1 MKNIEKYHETKAAL
15 EAYNS
20 LGLKMFPFEEWIE
33 REYEDPSKQTLL
45 ESAERLTD
53 AWFNGCTI
61 DVVKKKI
68 LVLADAIERE
78 KKKPVRNCDK
88 YRTKDEA
95 LMAFKKMCCGTGCR
109 RCRFRDC
116 GTEDACR
123 LAWLYDESEKDEA
136 K

>member
-1 MKNIEKYHETKAAL
+1 MKNIEKYTNTKDAL
-15 EAYNS
+15 YEYNS
-20 LGLKMFPFEEWIE
+20 LGLKMVPFEEWLE
-33 REYEDPSKQTLL
+33 REYEEPSMKTLI
-45 ESAERLTD
+45 EAAEILTD

-61 DVVKKKI
+61 AVVKKKI

-123 LAWLYDESEKDEA
+123 LAWLYDESEKDA
-136 K
+136 

>member
-1 MKNIEKYHETKAAL
+1 MKNIEKYHYTQEAL
-15 EAYNS
+15 DVYNS
-20 LGLKMFPFEEWIE
+20 LSLNNVPFNEWLQSE
-33 REYEDPSKQTLL
+33 VEGMGEDTLL
-45 ESAERLTD
+45 EASERVLKVYFPD
-53 AWFNGCTI
+53 HREHG
-61 DVVKKKI
+61 VVDYFR
-68 LVLADAIERE
+68 DAIARE
-78 KKKPVRNCDK
+78 KAKPFRNCDK